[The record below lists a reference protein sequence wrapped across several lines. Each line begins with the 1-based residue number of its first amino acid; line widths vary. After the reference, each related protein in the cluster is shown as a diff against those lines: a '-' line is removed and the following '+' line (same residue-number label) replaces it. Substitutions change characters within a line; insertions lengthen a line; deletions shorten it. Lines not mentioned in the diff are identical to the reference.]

1 VTMRITGRERREEG
15 DSEDGVKGEYT
26 RIREELEK
34 AGSEDWTEGIGG
46 RELYKDVGELIDVIC

>member
-1 VTMRITGRERREEG
+1 M
-15 DSEDGVKGEYT
+15 KGEYI

-46 RELYKDVGELIDVIC
+46 RELYKDVGELIDVICW